1 METYVETQLTW
12 VCALYNAIMYM
23 LLDAKDFRLTVSA
36 LYKRRAL
43 FISFYAIIAVKE
55 KNWKAIS
62 TAENKL

>member
-1 METYVETQLTW
+1 
-12 VCALYNAIMYM
+12 MYM
-23 LLDAKDFRLTVSA
+23 LLDAKDFRITVSA